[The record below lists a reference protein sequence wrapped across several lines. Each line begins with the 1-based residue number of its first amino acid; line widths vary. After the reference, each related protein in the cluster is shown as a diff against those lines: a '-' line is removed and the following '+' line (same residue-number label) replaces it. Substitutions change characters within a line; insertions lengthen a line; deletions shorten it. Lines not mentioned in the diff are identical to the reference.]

1 MQYIEVVS
9 SSSVK
14 ELDLARH
21 RKVPRAIFLPWL
33 QGGLKQ
39 HKATCWV
46 VFYYETKEAVTRS

>member
-21 RKVPRAIFLPWL
+21 RKVPRAIFLPKL
-33 QGGLKQ
+33 REQ
-39 HKATCWV
+39 HKVTCWS
-46 VFYYETKEAVTRS
+46 VFYYETKETVTRS